1 MRSVKLLFLLVSVTM
16 LFINCASE
24 HKLETTSE
32 KGKEITTTKAKGI
45 AQQISLTVD
54 GMTWGISCV
63 ARVRSALTKV
73 DGVVS
78 AKVSMPDKAIVKID
92 PNKVKNQQ
100 LISAIKNAGYSA
112 AIVTNWDNHHRE
124 EIIIHV

>member
-112 AIVTNWDNHHRE
+112 IVSNWDNHHRE
-124 EIIIHV
+124 ELLIRV

>member
-1 MRSVKLLFLLVSVTM
+1 
-16 LFINCASE
+16 
-24 HKLETTSE
+24 
-32 KGKEITTTKAKGI
+32 
-45 AQQISLTVD
+45 
-54 GMTWGISCV
+54 
-63 ARVRSALTKV
+63 VRSALTKV

-112 AIVTNWDNHHRE
+112 AIVTN
-124 EIIIHV
+124 